1 MVFRSV
7 AAISGPCIAELVSVV
22 FVLLMLMLLLLL
34 LLPVVL
40 ESSGGTIALRNG
52 DLSLEESMVAVLL
65 SLAWLMVLM
74 AGMGPAVSD

>member
-1 MVFRSV
+1 MVFRIV
-7 AAISGPCIAELVSVV
+7 VAISGPCIAELVSFV
-22 FVLLMLMLLLLL
+22 FVLLLLLL

>member
-22 FVLLMLMLLLLL
+22 FVLLMLMLLL